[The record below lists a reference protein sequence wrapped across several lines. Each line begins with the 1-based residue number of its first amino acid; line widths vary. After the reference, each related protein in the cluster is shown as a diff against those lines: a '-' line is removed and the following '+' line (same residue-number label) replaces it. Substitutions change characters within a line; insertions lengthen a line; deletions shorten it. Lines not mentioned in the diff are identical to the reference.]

1 MNTPFRLIVFAS
13 CIAALMSIGAP
24 AAYAVEC
31 SAARPSN
38 VQGYWSWRLIDGRKC
53 WSLGKTMI
61 PKALLRWPAAAAAAP
76 TLAKAKA
83 DTTPVNPAVD
93 KRVAPLEA
101 QARFVDDDNSFES
114 RWRSRIIH
122 EETDQASDAG
132 PGDRGRPR

>member
-38 VQGYWSWRLIDGRKC
+38 AHGYCSWRLIDGRKC
-53 WSLGKTMI
+53 WYAGKTMI
-61 PKALLRWPAAAAAAP
+61 SKTLLRWPTAVAAAP
-76 TLAKAKA
+76 VQAKAK
-83 DTTPVNPAVD
+83 PVAMPVSPAVE
-93 KRVAPLEA
+93 KRITPLDA
-101 QARFVDDDNSFES
+101 QARFVDEDDSFES

-122 EETDQASDAG
+122 EETDQEGAPGA
-132 PGDRGRPR
+132 GDRGRSR